1 MRLRNTWVG
10 LLGIAL
16 ATTLACGGSQE
27 TSSTAAKP
35 ESPSATPV
43 GPEGRHRDGGRRQ
56 GRGDARRR
64 RAEERTDQDER
75 RSGLREGEHDAAV
88 QETYIVG
95 SDGKSLANVFVYVKD
110 GLGNYVFD
118 TPTKPATDRSE
129 ELPLPSARVRHDA
142 STSRSRSST
151 ATRRC
156 TTSTPCRRATR
167 EFNNGQPIQ
176 GMKMTHTFDKPEV
189 MVPFKCDVHGWMNA
203 YVGVMS
209 NPYFAVTDKD
219 GKFDLPNLPPGTYTI
234 EAWHE
239 KLGAQTASVTIGAKE
254 TKEITFTFKP
264 AGATATN

>member
-27 TSSTAAKP
+27 TSNTAAKP
-35 ESPSATPV
+35 ESPSATPAGQKV
-43 GPEGRHRDGGRRQ
+43 DSATAGDVKGVVMVDG
-56 GRGDARRR
+56 
-64 RAEERTDQDER
+64 
-75 RSGLREGEHDAAV
+75 AV
-88 QETYIVG
+88 PKNESIKMNADPVCLKENTTPQSQETYMV
-95 SDGKSLANVFVYVKD
+95 SDDGKNLGNVFVYVKD

-118 TPTKPATDRSE
+118 TPTKPATIDQKNCRYHPHVFGMMINQ
-129 ELPLPSARVRHDA
+129 PLEIINSDPTLHNIHAMPKGNS
-142 STSRSRSST
+142 
-151 ATRRC
+151 
-156 TTSTPCRRATR
+156 

-209 NPYFAVTDKD
+209 HPYFAVTEKD

-239 KLGAQTASVTIGAKE
+239 KLGTQTASVTIGPKE
-254 TKEITFTFKP
+254 SKDITFTFKA
-264 AGATATN
+264 AGPTATN